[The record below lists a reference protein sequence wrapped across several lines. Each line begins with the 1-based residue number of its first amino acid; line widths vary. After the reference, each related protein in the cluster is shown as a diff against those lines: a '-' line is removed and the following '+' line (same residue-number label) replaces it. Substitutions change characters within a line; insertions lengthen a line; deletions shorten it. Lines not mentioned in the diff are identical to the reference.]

1 MTTTDQPIV
10 TGIDGSGEALDAARW
25 AGRAAH
31 LRDAPLE
38 IVHALDFPA
47 LLAGGVVPPP
57 DEMKDVLRA
66 HGNRYLRA
74 AREIAEA
81 QGAPEVTTRLDPD
94 RAAQALIDASRKAA
108 LIVVGSGGHGRLT
121 GLLAGSVASA
131 VGAHA
136 CSDVVV
142 VRGDTWDEPEAGDR
156 PVVAGIDGSE
166 PSGRILATAVAE
178 AEARH
183 TRLVVVHASADD
195 PPRPEVE
202 PHRDEESLTEAGHR
216 LLTGLTGEHD
226 AGDVRI
232 ERVVV
237 RGHPRRELIDRSA
250 AAQLVV
256 LGDRGRGGFPGLLLG
271 STGQALLHN
280 ASCPVYLVRTAV

>member
-1 MTTTDQPIV
+1 MTTTDRPIV
-10 TGIDGSGEALDAARW
+10 TGVDGSGEALDAVRW
-25 AGRAAH
+25 AGRTARLH
-31 LRDAPLE
+31 DAPLE

-57 DEMKDVLRA
+57 EEMRDVLRA

-81 QGAPEVTTRLDPD
+81 QGAPAVTARLDPD
-94 RAAQALIDASRKAA
+94 RAAQALIEASRKAA
-108 LIVVGSGGHGRLT
+108 LVVVGSGGHGRLT

-142 VRGDTWDEPEAGDR
+142 VRGDTWDEPGAEDR

-166 PSGRILATAVAE
+166 QSTRILATAVAE
-178 AEARH
+178 AKARH
-183 TRLVVVHASADD
+183 ARLVVVHASADD
-195 PPRPEVE
+195 PPRPETE
-202 PHRDEESLTEAGHR
+202 PHLDPQASAEAGQR
-216 LLTGLTGEHD
+216 LLAGLTGEHD

-232 ERVVV
+232 DRVVV
-237 RGHPRRELIDRSA
+237 RSHPRRELIGQSTT
-250 AAQLVV
+250 AQLVV

-280 ASCPVYLVRTAV
+280 ASCPVYLVRTAT